1 MLHIILYTIPVFIVY
16 RFIRSGWVSNETL
29 KTKYKLTRLQDEL
42 TLMVISGEIN
52 NTSKEYIQLSA
63 SINKVLTAL
72 PRFNFWVILY
82 LLVKDKH
89 EVYTEE
95 IEKVRNEVGKQAA
108 LIEIFDRYHKIVMT
122 YITRKN
128 IISILLTIP
137 IWKKILG
144 AHISEKR
151 NKRAKF
157 NNADECIEIS
167 AYSSFA
173 FYFQRAT
180 TKSILLG

>member
-1 MLHIILYTIPVFIVY
+1 MLYIILYTIPVFIVY
-16 RFIRSGWVSNETL
+16 SFIRSGWVSNETL
-29 KTKYKLTRLQDEL
+29 KTKYKLTRLQEEL

-52 NTSKEYIQLSA
+52 STSKEYIQLSG
-63 SINKVLTAL
+63 SINKVLMTL

-82 LLVKDKH
+82 FLVKDKH
-89 EVYTEE
+89 DVYAEE
-95 IEKVRNEVGKQAA
+95 IEEVRNEVGKQAA
-108 LIEIFDRYHKIVMT
+108 LIEIFDKYHKIVMT

-137 IWKKILG
+137 VWKKILS
-144 AHISEKR
+144 AHISAKG

-157 NNADECIEIS
+157 NNGDECIEIS

>member
-1 MLHIILYTIPVFIVY
+1 MVHIILYTIPVFIVY

-29 KTKYKLTRLQDEL
+29 KAKYKLTRLQDEL
-42 TLMVISGEIN
+42 TLMVISGEIS

-89 EVYTEE
+89 DVYAEE
-95 IEKVRNEVGKQAA
+95 IEKARHEVGKQAA
-108 LIEIFDRYHKIVMT
+108 LIEIFDKYHKIVMA
-122 YITRKN
+122 YITKKN
-128 IISILLTIP
+128 IISILLTIS
-137 IWKKILG
+137 IWKKILS
-144 AHISEKR
+144 AHLSAKG

-157 NNADECIEIS
+157 SNADECIEVS

>member
-1 MLHIILYTIPVFIVY
+1 MLHIILYIIPVFIVY
-16 RFIRSGWVSNETL
+16 SFIRSGWVSNETL
-29 KTKYKLTRLQDEL
+29 KTKYKLTRLQEEL
-42 TLMVISGEIN
+42 TWLVISGEISSTN
-52 NTSKEYIQLSA
+52 KEYVHLSA

-72 PRFNFWVILY
+72 PRFSFWVILY

-89 EVYTEE
+89 EVYAEE
-95 IEKVRNEVGKQAA
+95 IERVRNEVGKQAA
-108 LIEIFDRYHKIVMT
+108 LIEIFDKYHNIVM
-122 YITRKN
+122 YYVTRKN

-137 IWKKILG
+137 IWKKILI
-144 AHISEKR
+144 AHISAKG

-167 AYSSFA
+167 AYSYFA

>member
-1 MLHIILYTIPVFIVY
+1 MLHIILYIIPVFIVY
-16 RFIRSGWVSNETL
+16 TFIRSGWVSNETL

-42 TLMVISGEIN
+42 NWLVISGEISTTN
-52 NTSKEYIQLSA
+52 KEYVHLSA

-108 LIEIFDRYHKIVMT
+108 LIDIFDRYHKIVMT
-122 YITRKN
+122 YIARKN

-144 AHISEKR
+144 AHISTKG
-151 NKRAKF
+151 NKRATF
-157 NNADECIEIS
+157 NNADESIEIS

-173 FYFQRAT
+173 YYFQRAS